1 MGCSARWLFLHW
13 FLLSLFLVLPPR
25 ESWGLEEGLPRLSA
39 LYPELQEAA
48 RRGPFGLPLQV
59 HSEERETRVSAE
71 IHGIIDHPFRAL
83 ATTFTE
89 PGGWC
94 DFLVLN
100 PNIKTCTFRQEARE
114 TLLTLYIGSRSYRAP
129 ESATEQ
135 VYRFLVRARQSDYA
149 AISLT
154 APQGMLGT
162 TAHRFEF
169 EAGSV
174 AGKTVVGLSSS
185 FEPSM
190 LSRIL
195 TGIYLGT
202 VGRNMIGFSREATEA
217 GVPAGYVRG
226 VKGMIERNV
235 MRYYLALNAF
245 LDTSDLPAGRRFE
258 ARASLAY
265 DLMDLYPAQLRQMDK
280 AEYLDIK
287 TREHQ
292 NQLRLQQ
299 KLALAA
305 SKPTGP

>member
-1 MGCSARWLFLHW
+1 MRRFSRRIWLLG
-13 FLLSLFLVLPPR
+13 LLPSLLLVLPPGDV
-25 ESWGLEEGLPRLSA
+25 WGLEGGLQRLSGR
-39 LYPELQEAA
+39 YPELQEAV

-59 HSEERETRVSAE
+59 RSEERDSLVSAE

-89 PGGWC
+89 PSGWC

-100 PNIKTCTFRQEARE
+100 PNIKTCTFRREAQE
-114 TLLTLYIGSRSYRAP
+114 TLLTLYIGSRNYRAP

-135 VYRFLVRARQSDYA
+135 VYRFLVRARQPDYA
-149 AISLT
+149 AIALT

-174 AGKTVVGLSSS
+174 AGKTVVALSSS

-190 LSRIL
+190 LSRLL

-217 GVPAGYVRG
+217 GTPGGYVRG

-235 MRYYLALNAF
+235 MRYYLSLKAF
-245 LDTSDLPAGRRFE
+245 LDTADLPAGRQFE
-258 ARASLAY
+258 VRASLAY

-287 TREHQ
+287 YREYQ

-299 KLALAA
+299 KLALAG

>member
-1 MGCSARWLFLHW
+1 MRRHARRIC
-13 FLLSLFLVLPPR
+13 LSLLLPSLLLVLPPR
-25 ESWGLEEGLPRLSA
+25 ESWGLEEGLPRLSGR
-39 LYPELQEAA
+39 YPELQEAA

-59 HSEERETRVSAE
+59 RSEERETLVSAE

-83 ATTFTE
+83 AVTFTE

-100 PNIKTCTFRQEARE
+100 PNIKACTFRREAQEA
-114 TLLTLYIGSRSYRAP
+114 LITLYIGSKSYRAP

-135 VYRFLVRARQSDYA
+135 VYRFLVRARQPEYA

-154 APQGMLGT
+154 APRGLLGT

-169 EAGSV
+169 EVGSV
-174 AGKTVVGLSSS
+174 AGKTVVALSSS
-185 FEPSM
+185 YEPSV
-190 LSRIL
+190 LSNLL
-195 TGIYLGT
+195 TGIYLST
-202 VGRNMIGFSREATEA
+202 LGRNKIGFSREATEA
-217 GVPAGYVRG
+217 GIPAGYVRG

-235 MRYYLALNAF
+235 MRYYLTLKAF
-245 LDTSDLPAGRRFE
+245 LETSDQPADRQFE

-265 DLMDLYPAQLRQMDK
+265 DLMDLYPAQLRQMEK

-287 TREHQ
+287 YREHR

-299 KLALAA
+299 QLAFAG
-305 SKPTGP
+305 SHSTGP

>member
-1 MGCSARWLFLHW
+1 ME
-13 FLLSLFLVLPPR
+13 V
-25 ESWGLEEGLPRLSA
+25 GLPRLSGR
-39 LYPELQEAA
+39 YPELQEAA

-59 HSEERETRVSAE
+59 YSEERETLVSAD
-71 IHGIIDHPFRAL
+71 IHGIIDQPFRAL
-83 ATTFTE
+83 AATFTE

-100 PNIKTCTFRQEARE
+100 PNIKTCTFRREAQE
-114 TLLTLYIGSRSYRAP
+114 TFLTLYIGSKSYRAP

-135 VYRFLVRARQSDYA
+135 VYRFLVRARQPEYA

-174 AGKTVVGLSSS
+174 AGKTVVALSSS

-190 LSRIL
+190 LSKLL
-195 TGIYLGT
+195 TGIYLST
-202 VGRNMIGFSREATEA
+202 LGRERIGFSRAATEP

-235 MRYYLALNAF
+235 MRYYLALKAF
-245 LDTSDLPAGRRFE
+245 LDAGDLPAGRQFE

-280 AEYLDIK
+280 SEYLDIK
-287 TREHQ
+287 FREHR

-299 KLALAA
+299 KLALAG

>member
-1 MGCSARWLFLHW
+1 MCFPCRCARLLLT
-13 FLLSLFLVLPPR
+13 LLSLLLAVPPDA
-25 ESWGLEEGLPRLSA
+25 SWGNEGAFQRLSGR
-39 LYPELQEAA
+39 YPELQEAA

-59 HSEERETRVSAE
+59 HSEERETQISAE
-71 IHGIIDHPFRAL
+71 IYGIIDHPFRAL

-94 DFLVLN
+94 NFLVLN
-100 PNIKTCTFRQEARE
+100 PNIKTCTFRREEQE
-114 TLLTLYIGSRSYRAP
+114 TLLTLYIGSKSYRAP

-135 VYRFLVRARQSDYA
+135 VYRFLVRARQPEYA

-174 AGKTVVGLSSS
+174 AGKTVVALSSS

-190 LSRIL
+190 VSKLL
-195 TGIYLGT
+195 TGIYLNT
-202 VGRNMIGFSREATEA
+202 LGRAKIGFSREDA
-217 GVPAGYVRG
+217 GAAGQLVYVRG
-226 VKGMIERNV
+226 VKGMVERNA
-235 MRYYLALNAF
+235 MRYYLALKAF
-245 LDTSDLPAGRRFE
+245 LDTSNLPAGRQFE

-287 TREHQ
+287 FREHQ

-299 KLALAA
+299 KLALAG
-305 SKPTGP
+305 SHPSGQ

>member
-1 MGCSARWLFLHW
+1 MRRHARRIC
-13 FLLSLFLVLPPR
+13 LLLLLPSLLLVLLPH
-25 ESWGLEEGLPRLSA
+25 ESWGLEGGLPRLSGR
-39 LYPELQEAA
+39 YPELQEAA

-59 HSEERETRVSAE
+59 RSEERETLVSAE

-83 ATTFTE
+83 AATFTD

-100 PNIKTCTFRQEARE
+100 PNIKTCTFRREAQES
-114 TLLTLYIGSRSYRAP
+114 LLTLYIGSKSYRAP

-135 VYRFLVRARQSDYA
+135 VYRFLVRARQPEYV

-154 APQGMLGT
+154 APRGLLGT

-174 AGKTVVGLSSS
+174 AGKTVVALSSS

-190 LSRIL
+190 LSKLL
-195 TGIYLGT
+195 TGIYLST
-202 VGRNMIGFSREATEA
+202 LGRNRIGFSREATEA

-235 MRYYLALNAF
+235 MRYYLALKAF
-245 LDTSDLPAGRRFE
+245 LDTSDRPADRQFE

-265 DLMDLYPAQLRQMDK
+265 DLMDLYPAQLRQMKK

-287 TREHQ
+287 SREHQ

-299 KLALAA
+299 KLAFAG
-305 SKPTGP
+305 SHSTGP

>member
-1 MGCSARWLFLHW
+1 MRWYSFRFCLLWLLFS
-13 FLLSLFLVLPPR
+13 LLLVLPAR
-25 ESWGLEEGLPRLSA
+25 GSWGQEAGFQRLSGR
-39 LYPELQEAA
+39 YPELQEAA

-59 HSEERETRVSAE
+59 RSEESDTLVSAE

-83 ATTFTE
+83 AATFTE

-100 PNIKTCTFRQEARE
+100 PNIKTCTFRREAQE
-114 TLLTLYIGSRSYRAP
+114 TLLTLYIGSKNYRAP

-135 VYRFLVRARQSDYA
+135 VYRFLVRARRPDYA

-185 FEPSM
+185 FEPSTW
-190 LSRIL
+190 SRLL
-195 TGIYLGT
+195 TGIYLNT
-202 VGRNMIGFSREATEA
+202 LGRHKIGFSREATEA
-217 GVPAGYVRG
+217 GVPVGYVRG

-235 MRYYLALNAF
+235 MRYYLALKAF
-245 LDTSDLPAGRRFE
+245 LDAGDLPADRQFE
-258 ARASLAY
+258 ARARLAY

-280 AEYLDIK
+280 ADYLDIK
-287 TREHQ
+287 LREYQ
-292 NQLRLQQ
+292 NQIRLQQ
-299 KLALAA
+299 KLAFARSL
-305 SKPTGP
+305 PTGP

>member
-1 MGCSARWLFLHW
+1 MRRHSRRFCLFC
-13 FLLSLFLVLPPR
+13 LLPSLVLALPPC
-25 ESWGLEEGLPRLSA
+25 ESWGIEGGLPRLSGR
-39 LYPELQEAA
+39 YPELQEAA

-59 HSEERETRVSAE
+59 HSEERETLVSAD
-71 IHGIIDHPFRAL
+71 IHGIIDQPFRAL
-83 ATTFTE
+83 AATFTE

-100 PNIKTCTFRQEARE
+100 PNIKTCTFRREAQE
-114 TLLTLYIGSRSYRAP
+114 TFLTLYIGSKSYRAP

-135 VYRFLVRARQSDYA
+135 VYRFLVRVRQPEYA

-174 AGKTVVGLSSS
+174 AGKTVVALSSS

-190 LSRIL
+190 LSKLL
-195 TGIYLGT
+195 TGIYLST
-202 VGRNMIGFSREATEA
+202 LGRERIGFSRAATEP

-235 MRYYLALNAF
+235 MRYYLALKAF
-245 LDTSDLPAGRRFE
+245 LDAGDLPAGRQFE

-280 AEYLDIK
+280 SEYLDIK
-287 TREHQ
+287 FREHR

-299 KLALAA
+299 KLALAG

>member
-1 MGCSARWLFLHW
+1 VR
-13 FLLSLFLVLPPR
+13 
-25 ESWGLEEGLPRLSA
+25 
-39 LYPELQEAA
+39 YPELQEAA

-59 HSEERETRVSAE
+59 RSEERETLVSAE

-83 ATTFTE
+83 AATFTD

-100 PNIKTCTFRQEARE
+100 PNIKTCTFRREAQE
-114 TLLTLYIGSRSYRAP
+114 TLLTLYIGSKSYRAP

-135 VYRFLVRARQSDYA
+135 VYRFLVRARHPEYV

-154 APQGMLGT
+154 APRGLLGT

-174 AGKTVVGLSSS
+174 AGKTVVALSSS

-190 LSRIL
+190 LSKLL
-195 TGIYLGT
+195 TGIYLST
-202 VGRNMIGFSREATEA
+202 LGRNRIGFSREATEA

-235 MRYYLALNAF
+235 MRYYLALKAF
-245 LDTSDLPAGRRFE
+245 LDTSDQPADRQFE

-265 DLMDLYPAQLRQMDK
+265 DLMNLYPAQLRQMEK

-287 TREHQ
+287 SREHQ

-299 KLALAA
+299 MLAFAG
-305 SKPTGP
+305 SHSTGP

>member
-1 MGCSARWLFLHW
+1 MCFPCRCGRLLLT
-13 FLLSLFLVLPPR
+13 LLSLLLAVPPDA
-25 ESWGLEEGLPRLSA
+25 SWGLDGGLPRLSGR
-39 LYPELQEAA
+39 YPELQEAA

-59 HSEERETRVSAE
+59 HSEERENQISAE
-71 IHGIIDHPFRAL
+71 IYGIIDHPFRAL
-83 ATTFTE
+83 AANFTE

-100 PNIKTCTFRQEARE
+100 PNIKTCTFRRGAQE
-114 TLLTLYIGSRSYRAP
+114 TLLTLYIGSKSYRAP

-135 VYRFLVRARQSDYA
+135 VYRFLVRARQPEYA

-154 APQGMLGT
+154 APEGMLGT

-190 LSRIL
+190 VSKLL

-202 VGRNMIGFSREATEA
+202 LGRERIGFSREATEA
-217 GVPAGYVRG
+217 GAPAGYVRG
-226 VKGMIERNV
+226 VKGMVERNV
-235 MRYYLALNAF
+235 MRYYLALKAF
-245 LDTSDLPAGRRFE
+245 LDTSDLPAGRQFE

-287 TREHQ
+287 LREHQ

-299 KLALAA
+299 KLALAG
-305 SKPTGP
+305 SHPSGQ

>member
-1 MGCSARWLFLHW
+1 MG
-13 FLLSLFLVLPPR
+13 
-25 ESWGLEEGLPRLSA
+25 
-39 LYPELQEAA
+39 AA
-48 RRGPFGLPLQV
+48 RRVSNVSPGATRNCKRPPAAD
-59 HSEERETRVSAE
+59 HSGFPSRCARRSSDTLVSAE

-83 ATTFTE
+83 AATFTE

-100 PNIKTCTFRQEARE
+100 PNIKTCTFRRE
-114 TLLTLYIGSRSYRAP
+114 TQETFLTLYIGSKSYRAP

-174 AGKTVVGLSSS
+174 AGKTVVALPSS

-190 LSRIL
+190 LSRLL
-195 TGIYLGT
+195 TGIYLST
-202 VGRNMIGFSREATEA
+202 LGRERIGFSREATEA
-217 GVPAGYVRG
+217 GVPVGYVRG

-235 MRYYLALNAF
+235 MRYYLALKAF
-245 LDTSDLPAGRRFE
+245 LDTGDLPADRQFE
-258 ARASLAY
+258 ARARLAY

-280 AEYLDIK
+280 ADYLDIK
-287 TREHQ
+287 LREYQ
-292 NQLRLQQ
+292 NQIRLQQ
-299 KLALAA
+299 KLAFARSL
-305 SKPTGP
+305 PTGP

>member
-1 MGCSARWLFLHW
+1 MRRHARRIC
-13 FLLSLFLVLPPR
+13 LLLLLPSLLLVLFSH
-25 ESWGLEEGLPRLSA
+25 ESWGLEGDLPRLSGR
-39 LYPELQEAA
+39 YPELQEAA

-59 HSEERETRVSAE
+59 RSEERETLVSAE
-71 IHGIIDHPFRAL
+71 IHGIIDYPFRAL
-83 ATTFTE
+83 AETFTD

-100 PNIKTCTFRQEARE
+100 PNIKTCTFRREAQE
-114 TLLTLYIGSRSYRAP
+114 TLLTLYIGSKSYRAP

-135 VYRFLVRARQSDYA
+135 VYRFLVRARQPEYV

-154 APQGMLGT
+154 APRGLLGT

-174 AGKTVVGLSSS
+174 AGKTVVALSSS

-190 LSRIL
+190 LSKLL
-195 TGIYLGT
+195 TGIYLST
-202 VGRNMIGFSREATEA
+202 LGRNRIGFSREATEA

-235 MRYYLALNAF
+235 MRYYLALKAF
-245 LDTSDLPAGRRFE
+245 LDTLDQPADRQFE

-265 DLMDLYPAQLRQMDK
+265 DLMDLYPAQLRQMKK

-287 TREHQ
+287 SREHQ

-299 KLALAA
+299 KLAFAG
-305 SKPTGP
+305 SHSTGP

>member
-1 MGCSARWLFLHW
+1 
-13 FLLSLFLVLPPR
+13 
-25 ESWGLEEGLPRLSA
+25 
-39 LYPELQEAA
+39 
-48 RRGPFGLPLQV
+48 
-59 HSEERETRVSAE
+59 VSAE

-245 LDTSDLPAGRRFE
+245 LDTSDLPAGRQFE

-287 TREHQ
+287 VREHQ

-299 KLALAA
+299 KLALAG
-305 SKPTGP
+305 SQRGDP